1 MMENTKSLRGRSLLT
16 LSDVSSQELMTLL
29 DLAAELKT
37 RRARARRDGLL
48 RYRTVGLLFEKASTR
63 TRCAFVAAAGEEG
76 ATAEYLGL
84 HDIHLGRK
92 ESLPDTARV
101 LGRMFD
107 GLAFRGYH
115 HDTAAQLARFAG
127 IPVWNALTDD
137 WHPTQALA
145 DLQTI
150 RETFG
155 SLQGIRVAYCG
166 DGRNNVVKS
175 LILGAA
181 MCGMHL
187 TDCTPPQLA
196 PDPDW
201 IDAMDRRARAAGGSI
216 RVMHEPGDA
225 VAGAHVLYTDVWV
238 SMGEEKQFKE
248 RVACLRPYQVTM
260 DLAAATGNLDNGRL
274 IFLHCL
280 PAFHNHDTTV
290 TRDIGPLEVTDEVF
304 EAPFSRVFDQ
314 AENRVHTIKALMV
327 ATLGTGEDD
336 EWTT

>member
-1 MMENTKSLRGRSLLT
+1 MTGNTKCLRGRSLLT
-16 LSDVSSQELMTLL
+16 LMDLTGEELKALL
-29 DLAAELKT
+29 DLAARLKE
-37 RRARARRDGLL
+37 RRAHARRDGLL
-48 RYRTVGLLFEKASTR
+48 RYRTIALLFEKSSTR
-63 TRCAFVAAAGEEG
+63 TRCAFVTAAAEEG

-84 HDIHLGRK
+84 HDIHLGSK

-107 GLAFRGYH
+107 GLAFRGYQ
-115 HDTAAQLARFAG
+115 HDTVVQLARHAG

-155 SLQGIRVAYCG
+155 TLQGLRISYCG

-181 MCGMHL
+181 KCGMHL
-187 TDCTPPQLA
+187 VDCTPPQLA
-196 PDPDW
+196 PDPSW
-201 IDAMDRRARAAGGSI
+201 IKEMDRCAQAAGGSI
-216 RVMHEPGDA
+216 RVIHEPLEA
-225 VAGAHVLYTDVWV
+225 VAGANVLYTDVWA
-238 SMGEEKQFKE
+238 SMGEELQFNE
-248 RVACLRPYQVTM
+248 RVELLRPYQVTM
-260 DLAAATGNLDNGRL
+260 DMASATGNLENGRL

-280 PAFHNHDTTV
+280 PAFHNHATDV
-290 TRDIGPLEVTDEVF
+290 TREIGALEVSDEVF

-327 ATLGTGEDD
+327 ASLES
-336 EWTT
+336 EEIK